1 MKLSTQETAHRFFL
15 EIREI
20 KYYRE
25 GVILIWG
32 LDFYL
37 VMLTFPFCTY
47 IYIYDI
53 RLQIEIF
60 FLLKTLY
67 LASKRTY
74 QFVRFRCQ
82 NVLKREEK
90 QQGQHDDP
98 AHDGDF

>member
-15 EIREI
+15 EIRQI

-32 LDFYL
+32 LDFHL

-53 RLQIEIF
+53 RLQIEMF
-60 FLLKTLY
+60 FSSQL
-67 LASKRTY
+67 SIWPR
-74 QFVRFRCQ
+74 
-82 NVLKREEK
+82 NVLTSSLDSAVRM
-90 QQGQHDDP
+90 
-98 AHDGDF
+98 F